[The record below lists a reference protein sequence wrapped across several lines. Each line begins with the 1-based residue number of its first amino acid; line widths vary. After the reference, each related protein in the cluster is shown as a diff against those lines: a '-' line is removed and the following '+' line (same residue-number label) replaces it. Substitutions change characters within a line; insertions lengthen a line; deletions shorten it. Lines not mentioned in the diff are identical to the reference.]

1 MKELKAPE
9 NVKIK
14 EFDIEVRP
22 YLLSQDIMDIGESM
36 LKFDNRV
43 EQDLCLMVGVFE
55 RCTDIPKEA
64 LDENPLDL
72 FINSGLW
79 AKVRDV
85 VIGIND
91 IRVYVNHKEDF
102 YKTMARE
109 IPAFLDRA
117 IDVLSE
123 FNSKLSNSEDLGRKL
138 KELPDEINA
147 VVDALSKSGNAELI
161 NNAMKLVK

>member
-43 EQDLCLMVGVFE
+43 EQDLCLMVGVLE
-55 RCTDIPKEA
+55 RCTDISKETM
-64 LDENPLDL
+64 DKTPLDL

-79 AKVRDV
+79 TKVRDTV
-85 VIGIND
+85 VGVGD
-91 IRVYVNHKEDF
+91 IYAYVEHKENF

-123 FNSKLSNSEDLGRKL
+123 FNSKLSNSEDLGKKL
-138 KELPDEINA
+138 KELPNEINA
-147 VVDALSKSGNAELI
+147 VVDALNKSGNAELI

>member
-55 RCTDIPKEA
+55 R
-64 LDENPLDL
+64 
-72 FINSGLW
+72 
-79 AKVRDV
+79 
-85 VIGIND
+85 
-91 IRVYVNHKEDF
+91 
-102 YKTMARE
+102 
-109 IPAFLDRA
+109 
-117 IDVLSE
+117 
-123 FNSKLSNSEDLGRKL
+123 
-138 KELPDEINA
+138 
-147 VVDALSKSGNAELI
+147 
-161 NNAMKLVK
+161 